1 MGENDEKNKK
11 AIKEESKKSVEK
23 DKNSI
28 IINNENKTFDIF
40 SLLADKSNIVVIRLN
55 SLYKFGVT
63 DQMIANLYTDS
74 SSSVENEKTALE
86 TLETVYRNIVRG
98 INERPNGIV
107 LDFSGEQNVE
117 ESMKQKRAYGIDSDY
132 AFISDEK
139 NKKIEFLSKEELTD
153 KMWQTADKYT
163 RSKIVN
169 EYVQNYGNISNSF
182 KHRINTTED
191 HEELNRNGIS
201 DLEIKSMEDSFEF
214 VEINNITDYNF
225 TKSAFMLAE
234 VVRKQNNGYA
244 IDLSQLYNK
253 YFERLGKLEDSKYFS
268 SVIDED
274 GKIDTDKVIEFCEK
288 WKEQE
293 NKVTLFEYLKKYN
306 KIIKSMGDK
315 YDIDSLDE
323 TNKKD
328 LLTVLARG
336 VLSEDETIKKMF
348 EKVCGNL
355 NIGTRCEDIIDFS
368 VKHQIE
374 PIIGREDLEKIAE
387 KGEFNNVNAINKLA
401 EIKRGFSHAEEKR
414 IVNSVFKS
422 VNIFSLAKG
431 SEEDKTKAIALLY
444 LQCSKDDRY
453 NVKSNPK
460 KIIEQYMIEN
470 REQFGE
476 YLEPNK
482 AGKIVLNIGK
492 IAELTNLRGKS
503 KEELKEFSK
512 INVQMKLMKS
522 QIDANIPKGKKHE
535 KRVEKSRGKVEKLN
549 NENRKI
555 SDAQM
560 DRLFKKA
567 VTLDINNE
575 ELNSIRNLNEDR
587 FEHNMNVERKSSFLE
602 PAWRTLISTAF
613 SIQNFV
619 AMPISYLRNLQSNK
633 DQFVTEE
640 NDNLPVVQDEKKG
653 FLSKIAKL
661 FKKDK
666 KKENEKQEIKKE
678 SNTELTFNERYGG
691 IETPTINADV
701 VLAKGQM
708 AKTNEVTNRKN
719 MPDSQDG
726 EDIEY

>member
-153 KMWQTADKYT
+153 KMWHTADKYT

-191 HEELNRNGIS
+191 HEELNRSGIS

-268 SVIDED
+268 SVIDEM
-274 GKIDTDKVIEFCEK
+274 ER
-288 WKEQE
+288 
-293 NKVTLFEYLKKYN
+293 
-306 KIIKSMGDK
+306 
-315 YDIDSLDE
+315 
-323 TNKKD
+323 
-328 LLTVLARG
+328 AR
-336 VLSEDETIKKMF
+336 K
-348 EKVCGNL
+348 
-355 NIGTRCEDIIDFS
+355 
-368 VKHQIE
+368 
-374 PIIGREDLEKIAE
+374 
-387 KGEFNNVNAINKLA
+387 
-401 EIKRGFSHAEEKR
+401 
-414 IVNSVFKS
+414 
-422 VNIFSLAKG
+422 
-431 SEEDKTKAIALLY
+431 
-444 LQCSKDDRY
+444 
-453 NVKSNPK
+453 
-460 KIIEQYMIEN
+460 
-470 REQFGE
+470 
-476 YLEPNK
+476 
-482 AGKIVLNIGK
+482 
-492 IAELTNLRGKS
+492 
-503 KEELKEFSK
+503 
-512 INVQMKLMKS
+512 
-522 QIDANIPKGKKHE
+522 
-535 KRVEKSRGKVEKLN
+535 
-549 NENRKI
+549 
-555 SDAQM
+555 
-560 DRLFKKA
+560 
-567 VTLDINNE
+567 
-575 ELNSIRNLNEDR
+575 
-587 FEHNMNVERKSSFLE
+587 
-602 PAWRTLISTAF
+602 
-613 SIQNFV
+613 
-619 AMPISYLRNLQSNK
+619 
-633 DQFVTEE
+633 
-640 NDNLPVVQDEKKG
+640 
-653 FLSKIAKL
+653 
-661 FKKDK
+661 
-666 KKENEKQEIKKE
+666 
-678 SNTELTFNERYGG
+678 
-691 IETPTINADV
+691 
-701 VLAKGQM
+701 
-708 AKTNEVTNRKN
+708 
-719 MPDSQDG
+719 
-726 EDIEY
+726 